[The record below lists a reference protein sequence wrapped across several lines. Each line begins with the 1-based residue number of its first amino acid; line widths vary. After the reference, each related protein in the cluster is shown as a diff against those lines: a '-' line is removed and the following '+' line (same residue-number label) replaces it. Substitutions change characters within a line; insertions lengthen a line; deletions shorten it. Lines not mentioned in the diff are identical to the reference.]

1 MRKLLPILCLTLAV
15 LLWGT
20 GEGWSA
26 DFQKATDAYNRGDY
40 ATALREIKS
49 LAEQGNANA
58 QYNLGMMYEQG
69 SGILQDYKTAV
80 KWYRLAAEQEDAG
93 AQTGLGAMYAT
104 GRGVIQDNVYARMWG
119 MSDQPTMRDKEGL
132 R

>member
-40 ATALREIKS
+40 ATALREIKP
-49 LAEQGNANA
+49 LAEQGDADA
-58 QYNLGMMYEQG
+58 QYNLGQMYRRG
-69 SGILQDYKTAV
+69 DGVLKDHKTAV

-119 MSDQPTMRDKEGL
+119 MSD
-132 R
+132 